1 MIKSVLF
8 AAFHSYVGAIY
19 MFDLYIMY
27 SLGLK
32 SIILVY
38 RIQGISPSLVR
49 ADDLNLINH
58 YMLYKKNMTSYKH
71 LAFIKIVT
79 DAIDKAAR
87 LVNDLH

>member
-1 MIKSVLF
+1 
-8 AAFHSYVGAIY
+8 

-58 YMLYKKNMTSYKH
+58 YMLYKKSMTPYKYLDFLKFVSFNIH
-71 LAFIKIVT
+71 Y
-79 DAIDKAAR
+79 
-87 LVNDLH
+87 